1 LKLLVG
7 GILALDDLKTPY
19 ASGKAIV
26 GGAGI
31 YSSVAAS
38 FFTQPGL
45 VGPAGIDF
53 PPHTLAALRERGI
66 ALDGV
71 PRLAERSFH
80 WSGEYRGDMEQA
92 ITHQTRVEIL
102 EAFNWGVP
110 AEWRQPTGLLLCNN
124 DPSIQLRLLEQVQAG
139 WVAADSMNLW
149 IEIQRAALEQ
159 VVAQTDLLFLNDAE
173 ALAFTGAASL
183 DAAGAALLA
192 AGPRFVVIKRGA
204 KGATLFHANG
214 NARIPAPPRTAIHRP
229 HRRWRY
235 LRRRCVWL
243 AGGARVRRRN
253 TGRGAAPRRRAGVG
267 DGRGARYECAAG
279 ALGGGS
285 SAAAGGAGIALKPI
299 SAATALRPRPLLN
312 RAMQPCSHII
322 KYVTSLRGPC

>member
-1 LKLLVG
+1 MKLLVG
-7 GILALDDLKTPY
+7 GILALDDLKTPH

-214 NARIPAPPRTAIHRP
+214 NARIPAHPARQFIDPTGAGDTFAGAT
-229 HRRWRY
+229 
-235 LRRRCVWL
+235 CGWL
-243 AGGARVRRRN
+243 AERAFDAETLVEALHH
-253 TGRGAAPRRRAGVG
+253 GAALASATVEGLGTSALLALSAEEAARRRA
-267 DGRGARYECAAG
+267 
-279 ALGGGS
+279 ALG
-285 SAAAGGAGIALKPI
+285 
-299 SAATALRPRPLLN
+299 
-312 RAMQPCSHII
+312 
-322 KYVTSLRGPC
+322 

>member
-1 LKLLVG
+1 MKLLVG
-7 GILALDDLKTPY
+7 GILALDDLKTPH
-19 ASGKAIV
+19 ASGEAIV

-31 YSSVAAS
+31 YSSIAAS
-38 FFTQPGL
+38 FFTRPGL

-80 WSGEYRGDMEQA
+80 WSGEYHGDMAQA
-92 ITHQTRVEIL
+92 ITHQTHVEIL
-102 EAFNWGVP
+102 EAFNWSVP

-183 DAAGAALLA
+183 DAGGSARRGAALRRHQA
-192 AGPRFVVIKRGA
+192 RCEGRDAVPRQRERPNSSA
-204 KGATLFHANG
+204 
-214 NARIPAPPRTAIHRP
+214 PRTAIHRS

-235 LRRRCVWL
+235 LRRRHVWL

-253 TGRGAAPRRRAGVG
+253 TGRGAAPRRRARIRDRRGAWHDRTAG
-267 DGRGARYECAAG
+267 AHGGRGG
-279 ALGGGS
+279 
-285 SAAAGGAGIALKPI
+285 AAAGGAGIALKP
-299 SAATALRPRPLLN
+299 TGLQPRCA
-312 RAMQPCSHII
+312 RDYC
-322 KYVTSLRGPC
+322 